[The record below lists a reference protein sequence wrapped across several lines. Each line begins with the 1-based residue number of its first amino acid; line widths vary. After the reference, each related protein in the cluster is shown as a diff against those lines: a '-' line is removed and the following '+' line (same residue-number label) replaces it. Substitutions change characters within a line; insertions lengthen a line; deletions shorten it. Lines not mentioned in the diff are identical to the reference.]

1 MKNLKIGPKL
11 ILCFMLV
18 TCLSSIS
25 GILGAFFLHWSDQN
39 YSKALVENGFSQGD
53 IGSFDTYLNK
63 GSAVVRDIVLLTEEK
78 EIQNSRS
85 ELELIDQKMQQSL
98 DALKINCQ
106 TPEEQSLT

>member
-1 MKNLKIGPKL
+1 M
-11 ILCFMLV
+11 
-18 TCLSSIS
+18 
-25 GILGAFFLHWSDQN
+25 HWSDQN

-85 ELELIDQKMQQSL
+85 ELEQIDQKNAAVPGCSEGKL
-98 DALKINCQ
+98 PDAGRTVADC
-106 TPEEQSLT
+106 SY